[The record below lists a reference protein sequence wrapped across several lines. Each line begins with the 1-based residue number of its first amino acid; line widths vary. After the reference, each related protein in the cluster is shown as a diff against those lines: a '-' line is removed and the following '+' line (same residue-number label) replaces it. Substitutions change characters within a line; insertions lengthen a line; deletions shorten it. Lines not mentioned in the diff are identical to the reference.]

1 MKTSSKIFAFLSY
14 LLLVPGWLL
23 ALIFFRKDEHVKFH
37 AKQSLVLN
45 IFVFLLLVIW
55 FVVTWL
61 LVGIP
66 VFGPLVAWFAF
77 AIVIAFYIY
86 ALIAWITGMARS
98 FQSKIRPLALIGNWA
113 AKLSL

>member
-1 MKTSSKIFAFLSY
+1 MNTSSKIVAFLSY

-45 IFVFLLLVIW
+45 LFVFLLLAIW

-61 LVGIP
+61 VVGIP

-77 AIVIAFYIY
+77 AVVIAFYIY
-86 ALIAWITGMARS
+86 ALIAWVIGMVRS
-98 FQSKIRPLALIGNWA
+98 LQSKIKPLALIGKWA
-113 AKLSL
+113 AKLPL